1 MKSTKD
7 IYLSFV
13 LKNKKKTNKQKGY
26 LYSENFWVLARWNLY
41 QRAVYIYV
49 FFFFYMTVYIW
60 LINDEGKLINLLV
73 CMESIFRIGLEEEE
87 RKS

>member
-1 MKSTKD
+1 MAWVANEVMPCEPKKESST
-7 IYLSFV
+7 ISASS
-13 LKNKKKTNKQKGY
+13 
-26 LYSENFWVLARWNLY
+26 LYM
-41 QRAVYIYV
+41 
-49 FFFFYMTVYIW
+49 FFSYMTGYIW

>member
-1 MKSTKD
+1 MKTFGCWHVE
-7 IYLSFV
+7 IYINVRFI
-13 LKNKKKTNKQKGY
+13 
-26 LYSENFWVLARWNLY
+26 
-41 QRAVYIYV
+41 YIYIYI
-49 FFFFYMTVYIW
+49 FFNLYMTVSIW

>member
-1 MKSTKD
+1 
-7 IYLSFV
+7 
-13 LKNKKKTNKQKGY
+13 
-26 LYSENFWVLARWNLY
+26 
-41 QRAVYIYV
+41 
-49 FFFFYMTVYIW
+49 MTVYIW

>member
-1 MKSTKD
+1 MKTFGCWHVE
-7 IYLSFV
+7 IYINVRF
-13 LKNKKKTNKQKGY
+13 
-26 LYSENFWVLARWNLY
+26 
-41 QRAVYIYV
+41 IYM
-49 FFFFYMTVYIW
+49 FFFFFNLYMTVYIW